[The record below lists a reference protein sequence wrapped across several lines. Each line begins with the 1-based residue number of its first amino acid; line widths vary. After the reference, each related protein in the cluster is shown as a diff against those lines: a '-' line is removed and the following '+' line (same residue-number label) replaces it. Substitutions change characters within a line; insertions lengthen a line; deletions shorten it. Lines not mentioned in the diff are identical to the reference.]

1 MNKLTFAALRKA
13 NTLRLPTFRNAKGE
27 LSHNP
32 NDGHHDEWTLND
44 WCTAV
49 TGELGEAANI
59 LKKVRR
65 GDMTLDEA
73 RPALSKE
80 IADVQIY
87 LDLLAKA
94 AGIDLGEATIN
105 KFNEVSLRVLSPIGI
120 SPQGEVFDIG
130 TDTAVRD
137 MRGRQL

>member
-1 MNKLTFAALRKA
+1 MNDLTFHVLRVA
-13 NTLRLPTFRNAKGE
+13 NLKRLPTFRNAKGE

-73 RPALSKE
+73 RPMLAKE
-80 IADVQIY
+80 LADVQTY
-87 LDLLAKA
+87 LDLLAAA
-94 AGIDLGEATIN
+94 AGIDLGQATVD
-105 KFNEVSLRVLSPIGI
+105 KFNEVSTRVNSP
-120 SPQGEVFDIG
+120 
-130 TDTAVRD
+130 VRIIYN
-137 MRGRQL
+137 GLGVSTFPSLGVG